1 MDSTA
6 PFDAALLRAV
16 EASGPLSSRVYL
28 ALREAIL
35 SLAYPPGSML
45 RKAAICEA
53 LGVSRS
59 PVSEAIARLAAEGLV
74 DVVPQ
79 SGTRVSR
86 FSMDEIREASFMR
99 EALEAAA
106 AARVAADHTPE
117 QLAQL
122 SRSLRLQ
129 QLLLEDGDHAGFY
142 EADEAFHALLM
153 EATGY
158 PSFAAT
164 VSTISL
170 KLKRPRILILP
181 EAGRPAEVVAEHTA
195 IVDAIRNRDP
205 AAADRATRFHLGQLI
220 SRFETL
226 EESHPDYFKPRP
238 PLSRAVERGQE

>member
-1 MDSTA
+1 MDSTSA
-6 PFDAALLRAV
+6 FDAAPLAGV
-16 EASGPLSSRVYL
+16 QTSGPLSARVYV
-28 ALREAIL
+28 ALRDAIL

-59 PVSEAIARLAAEGLV
+59 PVSEAMARLAAEGLV

-86 FSMDEIREASFMR
+86 FSMDEIRESSFMR

-106 AARVAADHTPE
+106 VAKLAEDHTPE

-122 SRSLRLQ
+122 SRNLRLQ
-129 QLLLEDGDHAGFY
+129 QLLLEDGDRAGFY

-153 EATGY
+153 EQTGY
-158 PSFAAT
+158 PNFAAA

-181 EAGRPAEVVAEHTA
+181 SEGRSTEVLAEHSA
-195 IVDAIRNRDP
+195 IFEAIRARDP
-205 AAADRATRFHLGQLI
+205 DAAQKAIRFHLGQLI
-220 SRFETL
+220 SRFEQL
-226 EESHPDYFKPRP
+226 EEAHPDYFRPRLAGP
-238 PLSRAVERGQE
+238 AKTP

>member
-1 MDSTA
+1 MDSSTD
-6 PFDAALLRAV
+6 FDAAPLAGTQTSGQS
-16 EASGPLSSRVYL
+16 SGPLSGRVYL
-28 ALREAIL
+28 ALRDAIL

-59 PVSEAIARLAAEGLV
+59 PVAEAVARLAAEGLV

-86 FSMDEIREASFMR
+86 FSMEEIREASFMR

-106 AARVAADHTPE
+106 AAKLATDATPE

-129 QLLLEDGDHAGFY
+129 QLLLEDADRAGFY

-153 EATGY
+153 DSTGY
-158 PSFAAT
+158 PNFAST

-181 EAGRPAEVVAEHTA
+181 SEGRPAEVLAEHTA
-195 IVDAIRNRDP
+195 IVEAIRNRDP
-205 AAADRATRFHLGQLI
+205 AAAAQATRFHLGQLI
-220 SRFETL
+220 SRFEQL
-226 EESHPDYFKPRP
+226 EETHPEYFRPR
-238 PLSRAVERGQE
+238 LSVAARMP

>member
-1 MDSTA
+1 MDTTTG
-6 PFDAALLRAV
+6 FDAAPLTRI
-16 EASGPLSSRVYL
+16 ETTGPLSQRVYL
-28 ALREAIL
+28 ALRDAIL
-35 SLAYPPGSML
+35 SLAYAPGAML

-86 FSMDEIREASFMR
+86 FSLEEIREASFMR

-106 AARVAADHTPE
+106 VAKVAVDHTPE

-122 SRSLRLQ
+122 TRSLRLQ
-129 QLLLEDGDHAGFY
+129 QLLLDDGDNAGFY
-142 EADEAFHALLM
+142 EADEAFHAMLM

-158 PSFAAT
+158 PNLVGT

-170 KLKRPRILILP
+170 KLKRPRILLLP
-181 EAGRPAEVVAEHTA
+181 EEGRPAAVVAEHAA

-205 AAADRATRFHLGQLI
+205 AGADRAMRFHLGQLI
-220 SRFETL
+220 NRFASL
-226 EESHPDYFKPRP
+226 GESHPDYFRPRP
-238 PLSRAVERGQE
+238 AGPAGKAP

>member
-1 MDSTA
+1 MESTA
-6 PFDAALLRAV
+6 EFDAAPLAG
-16 EASGPLSSRVYL
+16 AQTSGPLSARVYL
-28 ALREAIL
+28 ALRDAIL

-59 PVSEAIARLAAEGLV
+59 PVSEAMARLAAEGLV

-99 EALEAAA
+99 EALEGAAA
-106 AARVAADHTPE
+106 AKLAVDHTPE

-129 QLLLEDGDHAGFY
+129 QLLLEDGDSAGFY

-153 EATGY
+153 DQTGY
-158 PSFAAT
+158 PHFAAT

-181 EAGRPAEVVAEHTA
+181 SEGRSAEVLAEHSA
-195 IVDAIRNRDP
+195 IVEAIRNRDP
-205 AAADRATRFHLGQLI
+205 EAAQQATRFHLGQLI
-220 SRFETL
+220 SRFEQL
-226 EESHPDYFKPRP
+226 EETHPDYFRPRP
-238 PLSRAVERGQE
+238 QAAKIS